1 MRLKNQARNEE
12 TAMPMKD
19 RTTCA
24 VRECD
29 APISGYSN
37 LCDSHRIP
45 GAIVRMGDNT
55 MIIAA
60 WVVEHEHEYGIVF
73 LNDFAA
79 GDLFGGRAGF
89 EAKLRKQGFVNVN
102 LLRTQEELAAAKAPA
117 EGKKVGDWGGPWK
130 TQYPWEVAK
139 APDRSGDP
147 ALDDASSY
155 FGDLPEPIDHRKPD
169 KTAPTPATSLPE
181 GDTIAPSDSRRDS
194 TNELLVAICKA
205 IFNWVAPV
213 VAGTLKQGG
222 QAELAPITNGFMWLR
237 VTPQQMPRLLG
248 SSPAEADVAAAVAL
262 CPAGMRALITAR
274 VDALVNVSRSA
285 DSLVVSIARCDK
297 PEFLF
302 SELSEPFDAMHALHL
317 VCDPSKDTGQTFVMV
332 EFSAGKFTPRGWLD
346 FEEAARYAAEGAKS
360 AKGRPPDFR
369 GTTDRAPR

>member
-1 MRLKNQARNEE
+1 
-12 TAMPMKD
+12 MPIKD

-139 APDRSGDP
+139 APDRFGDP
-147 ALDDASSY
+147 ALDDARS
-155 FGDLPEPIDHRKPD
+155 
-169 KTAPTPATSLPE
+169 APTPATTVPNNDP
-181 GDTIAPSDSRRDS
+181 GAPSASDNSVK
-194 TNELLVAICKA
+194 ELLVDICKA
-205 IFNWVAPV
+205 IFNRVAPV
-213 VAGTLKQGG
+213 VAGTLKQSGPG
-222 QAELAPITNGFMWLR
+222 DLAPITNGFIWLR
-237 VTPQQMPRLLG
+237 VTPQQMSRLLG
-248 SSPAEADVAAAVAL
+248 SSPAEADLAAAVAMF
-262 CPAGMRALITAR
+262 PAGVHALISAR
-274 VDALVNVSRSA
+274 VDARVHVSRSA
-285 DSLVVSIARCDK
+285 DSLVVSIARCDE

-302 SELSEPFDAMHALHL
+302 SELSEPFDATHALHL
-317 VCDPSKDTGQTFVMV
+317 VCDPAKDTGHTYVV
-332 EFSAGKFTPRGWLD
+332 VDFSAGKFTPRGWLD
-346 FEEAARYAAEGAKS
+346 FEEAAARCAEEGAKR
-360 AKGRPPDFR
+360 ATGRPPDFR
-369 GTTDRAPR
+369 GTTG